1 MSFVESTVAPFAMT
15 SAPSSTVVW
24 AERDT
29 PSVRVPA
36 PVFVSSPV
44 VGALIVAATSS
55 FTLTIAAVSVE
66 EPPTVVLARKS
77 TKAADTSPL
86 TVAESSAVLNTAVL
100 PFCTTVCPGVT
111 ARTGVSNSTRTLPS
125 GSTTATAGVSGAR

>member
-1 MSFVESTVAPFAMT
+1 MT

-77 TKAADTSPL
+77 TRAADTSPL

-100 PFCTTVCPGVT
+100 PFCHADAVFPNSHGVPPVHPAPAEPPFHT
-111 ARTGVSNSTRTLPS
+111 
-125 GSTTATAGVSGAR
+125 